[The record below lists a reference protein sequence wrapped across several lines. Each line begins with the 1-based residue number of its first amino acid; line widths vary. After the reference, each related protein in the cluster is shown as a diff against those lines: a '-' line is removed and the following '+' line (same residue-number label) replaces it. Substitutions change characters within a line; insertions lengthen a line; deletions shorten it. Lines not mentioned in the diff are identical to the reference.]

1 MSPRA
6 TGRLVG
12 VGTGPGDPELLTLK
26 AIRAILDADVI
37 AHFSKRGR
45 NGNARAIVAPHWP
58 ETAIELP
65 LPYPVTVE
73 IDKADAEYKAVIAGF
88 FDEAAAQIA
97 GHLDAGRTVA
107 VLSEGDPFFYGS
119 YMHIH
124 VRLAPRYATE
134 VIPGVTSLSGCW
146 SQAGVPLM
154 QGDDVFTVLPGT
166 LPLGELERRLAE
178 TDSAVIM
185 KVGRNLPKIRA
196 ALAQAG
202 KLDAAI
208 YVERGTMESAV
219 VTPLAAR
226 DDSPAPY
233 FSQVL
238 VPGWKDRP

>member
-1 MSPRA
+1 MSTHA
-6 TGRLVG
+6 KGRLIG

-26 AIRAILDADVI
+26 AVRAIAEADVI
-37 AHFSKRGR
+37 AHFLKRGR
-45 NGNARAIVAPHWP
+45 NGNARSIVAPHWP

-65 LPYPVTVE
+65 LAYPVTVE
-73 IDKADAEYKAVIAGF
+73 IDRHDAQYKAAIAGF
-88 FDEAAAQIA
+88 FDESAAQIA
-97 GHLDAGRTVA
+97 AHLEAGQSVA

-124 VRLAPRYATE
+124 VRLSKHYQTQ

-146 SQAGVPLM
+146 SEAGVPLM

-166 LPLGELERRLAE
+166 LPLEALSSRLANS
-178 TDSAVIM
+178 DSAVIM
-185 KVGRNLPKIRA
+185 KVGRNLPKIRE

-208 YVERGTMESAV
+208 YVERGTMANAV
-219 VTPLAAR
+219 VTQLKER

-238 VPGWKDRP
+238 VPGWTGRP